1 MIVLRVMLV
10 DDEPL
15 ARQRLCRLLG
25 EIPGVQLAGE
35 FVCAQQL
42 LQAERPLAC
51 DVLLLDIEMPEIDG
65 FTLLKLLPA
74 PQPYVIFVT
83 AYSQHAVKAFE
94 VAAID
99 YVLKPVSAERLG
111 QAIARAAAQIQ
122 LQQAKQSEAVDS
134 NAGQYVTQISLP
146 MGRRMHLTESSS
158 IDCLVAQ
165 GNYVS
170 IHLGAREF
178 VMRRPL
184 AWFEAN
190 FDPQLFV
197 RIHRTAIVRLSAIES
212 VEAQP
217 SGRYKLRLKSGI
229 TLHSG
234 RTFRES
240 LRVKLAL

>member
-1 MIVLRVMLV
+1 MNVLRVMLV

-35 FVCAQQL
+35 FASAQQL

-51 DVLLLDIEMPEIDG
+51 EVLLLDIEMPEIDG

-111 QAIARAAAQIQ
+111 QAIARASAQIQ
-122 LQQAKQSEAVDS
+122 LLHESKPVSKSEDS
-134 NAGQYVTQISLP
+134 RFVTQISLP
-146 MGRRMHLTESSS
+146 MGRRMHLTEASS
-158 IDCLVAQ
+158 IDSLIAH

-170 IHLGAREF
+170 IHVGAREF

-184 AWFEAN
+184 AWFESN
-190 FDPQLFV
+190 FDPQQFI
-197 RIHRTAIVRLSAIES
+197 RIHRTAIVRFGAIES
-212 VEAQP
+212 VEACL
-217 SGRYKLRLKSGI
+217 SGRYKLRLKFGM